1 MDESTGAP
9 PSTVDSAGYP
19 KKRARTRQR
28 LIRAGM
34 RALAGT
40 GPDSV
45 TIAQV
50 ASLAGTAPGTFYNH
64 FSSVAELIDEIAE
77 NLGSGVEIATEA
89 LEVVEHDPA
98 ARVAIGTLQLLE
110 LAEHDQVASAAF
122 VALVA
127 VLPDFRAR
135 VRGIVGRAISDGV
148 QNGRFDVEPGAAPLN
163 AVLGTS
169 LQSMRSRALGEAT
182 ALDHPQVVRLVLRVL
197 GVSEDNIPVVVERAQ
212 KIVSAE
218 AQVQHGTLQ

>member
-1 MDESTGAP
+1 MEEQLEVEP
-9 PSTVDSAGYP
+9 SAGYP

-34 RALAGT
+34 KALADT

-50 ASLAGTAPGTFYNH
+50 AGLAGTAPGTFYNH
-64 FSSVAELIDEIAE
+64 FSSVSELIAEIADT
-77 NLGSGVEIATEA
+77 LGSGVEIATDA

-98 ARVAIGTLQLLE
+98 ARVAIGTLQLLDM
-110 LAEHDQVASAAF
+110 AEHDQVASSAF

-135 VRGIVGRAISDGV
+135 VRGVVGRAIADGV

-169 LQSMRSRALGEAT
+169 LQSMRSRTLGEAT

-197 GVSEDNIPVVVERAQ
+197 GVAEDNIATVVARAQ
-212 KIVSAE
+212 EIVAASASTRV
-218 AQVQHGTLQ
+218 AD